1 MMFDFFSKICKH
13 VKNWTEAYKYK
24 NQNSGITKIN
34 KISENLYTLNIKYEY
49 LLRIIK
55 PTLTYILL
63 ISITASHGQCSIL
76 IHGLICRT

>member
-1 MMFDFFSKICKH
+1 MMFDFFSKIWY
-13 VKNWTEAYKYK
+13 VKNWTEVYKYE
-24 NQNSGITKIN
+24 NRNSGITKIN
-34 KISENLYTLNIKYEY
+34 KISEKLYTLKIKYEY

-63 ISITASHGQCSIL
+63 ISITASYGQCSVL

>member
-1 MMFDFFSKICKH
+1 MMFDFFSKIWY
-13 VKNWTEAYKYK
+13 VKNWTEAYKYDE
-24 NQNSGITKIN
+24 NRNSGITKIN
-34 KISENLYTLNIKYEY
+34 KISEKLYTLKIKYEY

-76 IHGLICRT
+76 IHGLFCRP